1 MKYTAFLRKD
11 LAAGLMVFL
20 VALPLCM
27 GIAMASGAPLMSGII
42 SGIIG
47 GVVVG
52 LLSGSS
58 LSVSGPAAGLTV
70 VVFQAVAQLGW
81 EAVLLATVMA
91 GVIQLLLGT
100 LRSGF
105 IAHYFPQAVVHG
117 MLAAIGILLV
127 LKQLPYWLGVK
138 GKAFGEME
146 FWQHDGGNTF
156 SQIAHAFEQFHPGA
170 VVIGIL
176 SLLLLIISEWKAY
189 KQHPFFGK
197 VPMALLLVVLS
208 VGVNTL
214 FAKFDSPLFLDASYR
229 VTLPNTREGFQFLSW
244 EVWHQLKDGRFYRV
258 VLSIAL
264 IASLETLLSLEA
276 VDKIDPLKRKSPHN
290 QELKAQGVG
299 NILSG
304 LLGGL
309 PMTAVIVRSSA
320 NVTAG
325 GMTKLA
331 TILHGLFLGI
341 AVFLFPDF
349 LQQIPLTT
357 LAAILIVVGFKL
369 TAPKLYRE
377 QWILGKPQ
385 FLPFVLTIIAI
396 LFTDLLMGVL
406 IGLFIGVYFVLREHH
421 EKALRIYRRPGE
433 HEQEEVL
440 LELGEHISFLHK
452 AELIQL
458 LNNIPM
464 HSHVVIDGERTR
476 SIDHD
481 VLIWLAEFKLE
492 AREKRIDLQFKGLS
506 QLHP

>member
-70 VVFQAVAQLGW
+70 VVFQAVTQLGW
-81 EAVLLATVMA
+81 EAVLLATVLA
-91 GVIQLLLGT
+91 GGLQFLLGT
-100 LRSGF
+100 LRAGF
-105 IAHYFPQAVVHG
+105 IAHYFPLAVVHG

-127 LKQLPYWLGVK
+127 LKQLPYWLGVE
-138 GKAFGEME
+138 GKLFGEME
-146 FWQHDGGNTF
+146 FWQQDGGNTF
-156 SQIAHAFEQFHPGA
+156 SQIAHAIERFHPGA
-170 VVIGIL
+170 VVIGVM
-176 SLLLLIISEWKAY
+176 SLLLLIISEWKVY
-189 KQHPFFGK
+189 KQHPFFRN

-208 VGVNTL
+208 IGMNTL
-214 FAKFDSPLFLDASYR
+214 FAKFNSSLYLDASYR
-229 VTLPNTREGFQFLSW
+229 VALPHWGDGFQVLSW
-244 EVWHQLKDGRFYRV
+244 EAGRWFQEAPFYRV
-258 VLSIAL
+258 AITIAL

-276 VDKIDPLKRKSPHN
+276 VDKLDPLKRRSPHN
-290 QELKAQGVG
+290 QELKAQGIG

-304 LLGGL
+304 FLGGL

-320 NVTAG
+320 NVAAG
-325 GMTKLA
+325 GMTKLS
-331 TILHGLFLGI
+331 TILHGVFLAL
-341 AVFLFPDF
+341 AVFFFPNL

-357 LAAILIVVGFKL
+357 LAAVLIMVGFKL

-377 QWILGKPQ
+377 QWKLGLPQ
-385 FLPFVLTIIAI
+385 FIPFTITILAI

-406 IGLFIGVYFVLREHH
+406 IGLAIGVYFVLREHH
-421 EKALRIYRRPGE
+421 EKALRIHRKPGE
-433 HEQEEVL
+433 GDREEVL

-458 LNNIPM
+458 LNNLPM
-464 HSHVVIDGERTR
+464 HSHLVIDGERTR

-481 VLIWLAEFKLE
+481 VLIWLAEFKVE